1 MTATPAIDRKQRL
14 GLPVQKAATQDPEA
28 RRANW
33 SEVVLG
39 YTREQAIAEAERCLH
54 CPAAPCQKA
63 CPLHNDIEGALLRLE
78 AGDIRGAG
86 EHFRLT
92 SPMPEICARVCPQ
105 ERLCEGSCVVGKR
118 GTPVRI
124 GLLERFVSDWQRQ
137 GDEISPIQP
146 SPPTGH
152 AVAIVGAGPAGLAA
166 AEDLRRAGH
175 RVVIFDVW
183 PIPGGVLEYGI
194 PEFKLPKELV
204 HQKWD
209 RLARAGV
216 ELVRNTRVDVSVLGI
231 AWLREMGFD
240 AILLAHGASASRRL
254 DVPGE
259 DLAGV
264 WSATEFLTRA
274 NLPSDELPASWS
286 RPVIVGK
293 KVVVIGGGDTAM
305 DCCRTA
311 VRLGAADVTCVY
323 RRGEGEMP
331 GRREERR
338 YAREEGVR
346 FEFLAAPGRLLGR
359 NFEVAGVECIRM
371 SLGEADASA
380 RRSPVPIPG
389 SEFMIPA
396 DTVIAAIGYLAE
408 DSESGTRR
416 GLTRQKDGTVSAD
429 LTTGA
434 TSLPGVFAAGDAVT
448 GPNLVSTA
456 AAAGKRAATAI
467 DTYLKGG

>member
-1 MTATPAIDRKQRL
+1 MSATPAIDRKHRL
-14 GLPVQKAATQDPEA
+14 GLPEQKAATQNPEV
-28 RRANW
+28 RRSNW

-63 CPLHNDIEGALLRLE
+63 CPLHNDIEGAILRLE

-92 SPMPEICARVCPQ
+92 SPLPEICSRVCPQ

-124 GLLERFVSDWQRQ
+124 GLLERFVSDWQRNND
-137 GDEISPIQP
+137 GIPPIEA
-146 SPPTGH
+146 SAPTGR
-152 AVAIVGAGPAGLAA
+152 AIAIVGAGPAGLAA
-166 AEDLRRAGH
+166 AEDLRRDGH

-194 PEFKLPKELV
+194 PAFKLPKEIV

-209 RLARAGV
+209 RLASAGV
-216 ELVRNTRVDVSVLGI
+216 EFVRNTRVDVSVVGI

-240 AILLAHGASASRRL
+240 AILLAHGASAARHL

-274 NLPSDELPASWS
+274 NLPADELPPSWG
-286 RPVIVGK
+286 RPAIVGK
-293 KVVVIGGGDTAM
+293 RVAVIGGGDTAM

-323 RRGEGEMP
+323 RRSESEMP

-346 FEFLAAPGRLLGR
+346 FEFLAAPRRLHGH
-359 NFEVAGVECIRM
+359 NCEVASVECIRM
-371 SLGEADASA
+371 SLGEADASS
-380 RRSPVPIPG
+380 RRSPVPIRG
-389 SEFMIPA
+389 SEFLISA

-416 GLTRQKDGTVSAD
+416 GLARHADGTVSAD

-434 TSLPGVFAAGDAVT
+434 TNLPGVFAAGDAVT

-456 AAAGKRAATAI
+456 AAAGKRAAAAI
-467 DTYLKGG
+467 DAYLKEY